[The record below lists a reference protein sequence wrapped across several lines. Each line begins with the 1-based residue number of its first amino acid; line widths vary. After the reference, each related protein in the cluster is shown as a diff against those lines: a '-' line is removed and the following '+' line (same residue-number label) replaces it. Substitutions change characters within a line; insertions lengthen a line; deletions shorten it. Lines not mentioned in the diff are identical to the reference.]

1 MATAY
6 YRLLATAKHLSDEL
20 KTQTERRQ
28 AMELCFKKIHSSLDM
43 YKGHYIN
50 RLRFHMNR
58 HHTEYLRKVRVM
70 EKTETKVIKPPT
82 SKRVGVASDMAK
94 EIHRLETVVQERN
107 IEIER
112 LCALLEAKDA

>member
-1 MATAY
+1 
-6 YRLLATAKHLSDEL
+6 
-20 KTQTERRQ
+20 
-28 AMELCFKKIHSSLDM
+28 
-43 YKGHYIN
+43 
-50 RLRFHMNR
+50 
-58 HHTEYLRKVRVM
+58 M